1 MKTLL
6 KVQLALCF
14 AGLTALAAEP
24 GAQFFEND
32 QVKVFRALERAHVKA
47 KFHEHKINRVMVYI
61 QDGKQHFDFQDGRPG
76 LDVVWKAGQLEW
88 SKPEGMHQPEVTD
101 DNSFNIIEV
110 ELKKPGTAKAA
121 QVSDAT
127 KADKKNSKVEL
138 DNDQVRILRVKL
150 APHAKGGKVTRTGNA
165 VVAYISGAKANQ
177 AEWVTAGASQLENT
191 GDKAM
196 EAIVVELKN

>member
-6 KVQLALCF
+6 KVQVALCL
-14 AGLTALAAEP
+14 AGLAAIAAEP

-32 QVKVFRALERAHVKA
+32 QVKVFRALEKAHVKA
-47 KFHEHKINRVMVYI
+47 KFHEHKVNRVMVYM
-61 QDGKQHFDFQDGRPG
+61 QNGKQHFDFQDGRPG
-76 LDVVWKAGQLEW
+76 RDVVWKAGQLEW
-88 SKPEGMHQPEVTD
+88 STPEGIHQPEVTD

-110 ELKKPGTAKAA
+110 ELKKPGVAKAA

-127 KADKKNSKVEL
+127 KTDKKNSKVEL

-165 VVAYISGAKANQ
+165 VIAYISGAKANT
-177 AEWVTAGASQLENT
+177 AEWVTSGPSQMENT
-191 GDKAM
+191 GDQAL
-196 EAIVVELKN
+196 EAIVVELK